1 MGLKTNGALCQ
12 KCPRQDN
19 IGKNIGNIEKYL
31 IGKKKVGKKISRQ
44 KIKVGKKISHL
55 AKI

>member
-31 IGKKKVGKKISRQ
+31 IGKKKVGKKISGQ

>member
-1 MGLKTNGALCQ
+1 MGLKTSGALCQ
-12 KCPRQDN
+12 KCPRQGN
-19 IGKNIGNIEKYL
+19 IGNIGNIEKYL
-31 IGKKKVGKKISRQ
+31 IGKKKVGKKISWQ